1 MIGNI
6 LTECLLGAALGAA
19 MKPLSDPLSRRL
31 LTVRNKEY
39 RETRK
44 MYLLQLLVTALLGC
58 GIGYRFGFSLESL
71 FLFLLL
77 YVGNV
82 ISFTD
87 IRCRII
93 PNDMVLTIFGIKLI
107 FGILALMEVGGLP
120 KWNPLLSLAGFA
132 ALAVIFLLPAVF
144 GKKIG
149 YGDVKLAMAIGFA
162 AELMPGLYAICLMGV
177 LVVIYGILQRQVPC
191 IGFLKMDFP
200 MGPFLCTALI
210 LALLIP

>member
-6 LTECLLGAALGAA
+6 LTGCLLGAA
-19 MKPLSDPLSRRL
+19 MKPLSDPLSKRL

-39 RETRK
+39 QETRK
-44 MYLLQLLVTALLGC
+44 MYLLQLLITTLLGC
-58 GIGYRFGFSLESL
+58 GIGYRFGFSLEGL
-71 FLFLLL
+71 FLILLL

-87 IRCRII
+87 IQCRII
-93 PNDMVLTIFGIKLI
+93 PNDMVLTIFGIKLV
-107 FGILALMEVGGLP
+107 FGILALTNVGDLP
-120 KWNPLLSLAGFA
+120 KWDPLLSLAGFG
-132 ALAVIFLLPAVF
+132 ALALIFFLPAIF

-149 YGDVKLAMAIGFA
+149 YGDIKLAMAMGFA
-162 AELMPGLYAICLMGV
+162 AELMPGLYAICLMGALV
-177 LVVIYGILQRQVPC
+177 LLYGFLQRQVPFM
-191 IGFLKMDFP
+191 GFLKMDFP

>member
-1 MIGNI
+1 MIVNI
-6 LTECLLGAALGAA
+6 LTGCLLGAA

-44 MYLLQLLVTALLGC
+44 MYLLQLLISALLGG
-58 GIGYRFGFSLESL
+58 GIGYRFGFSLQSL
-71 FLFLLL
+71 FLILLL
-77 YVGNV
+77 FVGNV

-87 IRCRII
+87 IQCRII
-93 PNDMVLTIFGIKLI
+93 PNDMIITIFGIKLV
-107 FGILALMEVGGLP
+107 FGILALMKVGNLP

-132 ALAVIFLLPAVF
+132 VLAAIFFLPVIF

-149 YGDVKLAMAIGFA
+149 FGDIKLAMAMGFA

-177 LVVIYGILQRQVPC
+177 LVVIYGILQRQVPF

>member
-1 MIGNI
+1 
-6 LTECLLGAALGAA
+6 

-44 MYLLQLLVTALLGC
+44 MYLLQLLISALLGG
-58 GIGYRFGFSLESL
+58 GIGYRFGFSLQSL
-71 FLFLLL
+71 FLILLL
-77 YVGNV
+77 FVGNV

-87 IRCRII
+87 IQCRII
-93 PNDMVLTIFGIKLI
+93 PNDMIITIFGIKLV
-107 FGILALMEVGGLP
+107 FGILALMKVGNLP

-132 ALAVIFLLPAVF
+132 VLAAIFFLPVIF

-149 YGDVKLAMAIGFA
+149 FGDIKLAMAMGFA
-162 AELMPGLYAICLMGV
+162 AELMPGLYAICLMGG
-177 LVVIYGILQRQVPC
+177 LVILYGFLQREVPFV
-191 IGFLKMDFP
+191 GFLKMNFP

-210 LALLIP
+210 VALLIP